1 MLTIK
6 FTIIYIL
13 ISSAIIYLSKYLG
26 YFDKP
31 NKRGIHKIPTINTGG
46 LIIYIFF
53 LSVISQGE
61 FNFNIE
67 LIVSIGFFVCLTGF
81 IDDRI
86 NLNPSSKIVLLIIP
100 SIYLILNGIS
110 ISDLGQYEYLGNL
123 ELGKFRIPFLLLAIG
138 LLINATNY
146 IDGID
151 GLLLTFFLSCLI
163 YYVLLIDDAKTINL
177 LKLFIMASFLNL
189 ILNLLPSKNKFK
201 VFSGDSG
208 SLFIGFFIS
217 FITIDFY
224 NSFNIHPVILIWPLW
239 YPVYDFLFV
248 SINRLKNKRSIL
260 KPDNTHLHHVIINK
274 FNGNKISPIILFLLA
289 NSLVILIGYKLS
301 EFSKLLSLCIFIIGF
316 ILFFIMRS
324 LLFKKYKN

>member
-6 FTIIYIL
+6 FAIIYFFL
-13 ISSAIIYLSKYLG
+13 SSAIIFLSNYLR

-31 NKRGIHKIPTINTGG
+31 SKRGIHKTPTINTGG
-46 LIIYIFF
+46 LIIYFFF

-61 FNFNIE
+61 FNHNIE
-67 LIVSIGFFVCLTGF
+67 LIVSIGFFVCISGF

-86 NLNPSSKIVLLIIP
+86 NLNPSSKIILLIIP
-100 SIYLILNGIS
+100 SIYLIMNGIS

-123 ELGKFRIPFLLLAIG
+123 ELGKFKIPFLLLAIG

-163 YYVLLIDDAKTINL
+163 YYIFLIDDAETKNL
-177 LKLFIMASFLNL
+177 LKFFILGGLFNL

-217 FITIDFY
+217 FMIIELY
-224 NSFNIHPVILIWPLW
+224 NNFNIHPAILIWPLW

-248 SINRLKNKRSIL
+248 SINRLMKKKSIFT
-260 KPDNTHLHHVIINK
+260 PDNTHLHHTINRK
-274 FNGNKISPIILFLLA
+274 FNGNKLSPLILFLIV
-289 NSLVILIGYKLS
+289 NSLIISLGYKIG
-301 EFSKLLSLCIFIIGF
+301 EISKLLSFSVFILGFIIYF
-316 ILFFIMRS
+316 ILRLS
-324 LLFKKYKN
+324 EFKKLKN